1 MKTISVN
8 VDTITI
14 PERHRHLDPAKVE
27 PLAESIGRLGLQQPI
42 SVWVDTDDTNGELD
56 VVLVAGRH
64 SMEAVKKLGWAEVDA
79 VEVELDATDRELWEI
94 DENLMRPE
102 LKTDE
107 KREHLRRR
115 EEQWE
120 QRARKST
127 RLPTS

>member
-42 SVWVDTDDTNGELD
+42 SVWVDTDDTTGELD

-64 SMEAVKKLGWAEVDA
+64 RLEAVKKLGRAEVDA

-94 DENLMRPE
+94 DENLMRSE
-102 LKTDE
+102 LTPDGQ
-107 KREHLRRR
+107 REHLRRG
-115 EEQWE
+115 
-120 QRARKST
+120 KS
-127 RLPTS
+127 RW